1 MPVSL
6 IHATLHLLPYHSI
19 HSEFLQR
26 GSTSEVNV
34 SANVQK
40 EVERDIKDPSRYAFT
55 AAQEQIYQL
64 MQNDIYP
71 RFLKSPE
78 YQGMLKKGKEIQ
90 SGSGRGFFSK
100 LQYGL
105 RRSRLEA
112 NFKDATGIS
121 PNLPQR
127 YAKRQVYTAV

>member
-1 MPVSL
+1 M
-6 IHATLHLLPYHSI
+6 

-26 GSTSEVNV
+26 GSSSEVNV
-34 SANVQK
+34 SANVQD
-40 EVERDIKDPSRYAFT
+40 EIERDTKEPSRYAFT

-71 RFLKSPE
+71 RFLNSQE
-78 YQGMLKKGKEIQ
+78 YRMMLKKGKEVQ
-90 SGSGRGFFSK
+90 PGGKGFFSK

-105 RRSRLEA
+105 RKSRLEA
-112 NFKDATGIS
+112 NLKDATGIS

-127 YAKRQVYTAV
+127 YARRQVCS